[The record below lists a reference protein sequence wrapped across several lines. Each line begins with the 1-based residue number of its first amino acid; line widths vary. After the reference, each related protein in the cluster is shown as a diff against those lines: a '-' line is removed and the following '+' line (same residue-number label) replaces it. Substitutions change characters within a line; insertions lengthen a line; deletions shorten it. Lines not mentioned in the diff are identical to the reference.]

1 MNSLQ
6 FQAFEI
12 FKKHSFTT
20 EEAELVIE
28 YMKEA
33 KSDSLAQKRDLEKL
47 ATIESVNKVKS
58 DLEKLATTDSLIK
71 VKSELEVKI
80 KESEINMIKWVAG
93 MFLAQIGLL
102 LAFLRIM
109 EKI

>member
-12 FKKHSFTT
+12 FKKHSFTA

-33 KSDSLAQKRDLEKL
+33 KSESIAQKK
-47 ATIESVNKVKS
+47 
-58 DLEKLATTDSLIK
+58 DLEKLATTDALNR
-71 VKSELEVKI
+71 VKSDLQLELSAKI

-102 LAFLRIM
+102 VAVLKLM
-109 EKI
+109 EKL